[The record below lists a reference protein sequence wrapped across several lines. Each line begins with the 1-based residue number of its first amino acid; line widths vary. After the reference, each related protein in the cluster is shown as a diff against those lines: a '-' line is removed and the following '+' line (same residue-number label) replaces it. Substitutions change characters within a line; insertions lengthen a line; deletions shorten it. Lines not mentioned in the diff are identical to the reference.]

1 MKLLRITG
9 IILFFSIL
17 SASSSFASEKE
28 GGWTLKVEQTPHPP
42 HDHSDHDHLK
52 YIRGHG
58 TDRKKKKIAKLYQRD

>member
-17 SASSSFASEKE
+17 FASTSFAATEKE
-28 GGWTLKVEQTPHPP
+28 WGWNIKMEQTPHPP
-42 HDHSDHDHLK
+42 HDHHENDHLK

-58 TDRKKKKIAKLYQRD
+58 TDRKKKKFAKK